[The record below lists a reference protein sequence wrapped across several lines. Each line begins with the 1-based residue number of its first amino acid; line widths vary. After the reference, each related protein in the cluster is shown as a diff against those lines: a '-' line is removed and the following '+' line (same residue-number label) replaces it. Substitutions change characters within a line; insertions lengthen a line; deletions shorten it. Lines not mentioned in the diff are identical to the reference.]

1 MNAKDSVKKIG
12 KDDPR
17 RVIHSL
23 KVGFA
28 LTVVSLFYYSR
39 PLYNGF
45 GVAGMWA
52 VLTVVV
58 VFEFTVGATLSKSL
72 NRGCAT
78 LLAGAL
84 GVGGHHL
91 ATAVGKRGEAI
102 VLGTLVFILA
112 AGATFLR
119 FVPKIKARYDYGMVI
134 FILTFCLV
142 TVSGYRVEELLE
154 LAHQRLTTIIIG
166 ASTCMVISIFVC
178 PVWAGE
184 DLHKLVASNIEK
196 LANYLEGFE
205 GEYFHSLEDKEKSKS
220 LLQGYKS
227 VLNSKAS
234 EESLANFARWEPG
247 HGGFS
252 LRHPWKEYLKI
263 GVLAREC
270 GYKIETLNTYLNP
283 EIQASL
289 EFKCKI
295 QEPCTK
301 MSSESN
307 KALKVISSSMKTMT
321 HPTTAKSHIE
331 NSKIAIEELK
341 VALEAISLEDVEL
354 LAIIPVATVAAIL
367 EEITISVEKIYE
379 SVSELSNLAH
389 FKSVESNVSPEKPHL
404 LHRGIIKPVV
414 EVDNASHVEITIQ
427 DLCTNPPEKTR
438 KGTAEILQT

>member
-1 MNAKDSVKKIG
+1 M
-12 KDDPR
+12 
-17 RVIHSL
+17 H
-23 KVGFA
+23 
-28 LTVVSLFYYSR
+28 
-39 PLYNGF
+39 F
-45 GVAGMWA
+45 GY
-52 VLTVVV
+52 
-58 VFEFTVGATLSKSL
+58 
-72 NRGCAT
+72 C
-78 LLAGAL
+78 
-84 GVGGHHL
+84 
-91 ATAVGKRGEAI
+91 
-102 VLGTLVFILA
+102 
-112 AGATFLR
+112 
-119 FVPKIKARYDYGMVI
+119 
-134 FILTFCLV
+134 
-142 TVSGYRVEELLE
+142 
-154 LAHQRLTTIIIG
+154 
-166 ASTCMVISIFVC
+166 
-178 PVWAGE
+178 
-184 DLHKLVASNIEK
+184 
-196 LANYLEGFE
+196 
-205 GEYFHSLEDKEKSKS
+205 
-220 LLQGYKS
+220 
-227 VLNSKAS
+227 
-234 EESLANFARWEPG
+234 
-247 HGGFS
+247 
-252 LRHPWKEYLKI
+252 
-263 GVLAREC
+263 
-270 GYKIETLNTYLNP
+270 
-283 EIQASL
+283 QASL